1 MTHCVLN
8 YMKYLSF
15 MRLALRCSAI
25 SGGTGSCCCCC
36 WRTREDPEDTPE
48 EKGLCLRAEEE
59 EEEEGM
65 AWRGLRRR

>member
-8 YMKYLSF
+8 AIKYLSF

-25 SGGTGSCCCCC
+25 SGGTGSCCCC

-59 EEEEGM
+59 EEEGM